1 MQRLRDSHRLNAMQD
16 LGTSYAVKAQSQ
28 HTLVSRAF
36 LLICAHEHVNVY
48 VLSPLEVTII
58 NCHLLSLFYFAED
71 HVDRRFGW
79 ILSCE
84 MAA

>member
-1 MQRLRDSHRLNAMQD
+1 MQD
-16 LGTSYAVKAQSQ
+16 LDTSYTVKAQSQ

-36 LLICAHEHVNVY
+36 LLVCAHEHVSIY

-58 NCHLLSLFYFAED
+58 NCHLLSLSYFAED
-71 HVDRRFGW
+71 YVDRHFGW
-79 ILSCE
+79 ILSYE